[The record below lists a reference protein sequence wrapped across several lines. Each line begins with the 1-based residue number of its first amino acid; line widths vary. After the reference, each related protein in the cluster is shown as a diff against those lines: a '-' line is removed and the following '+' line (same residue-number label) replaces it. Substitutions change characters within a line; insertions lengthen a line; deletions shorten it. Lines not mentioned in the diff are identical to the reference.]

1 MRAAYEYELL
11 WSAIVMVLLLGA
23 TEFIMIARKTGLNEW
38 AKQLAIWLAITS
50 LLPLMA
56 WFGTAAFTRVA
67 DSDEDTRVQSRL
79 NERLSSTTEP
89 AEKDR
94 LREEIDRRSKQRTD
108 EERIFARRMFFV
120 AYPVGGLALL
130 IGLLVPVQ
138 SVGAGLMFGGI
149 GTLTAGCFESWDYL
163 GPWLRL
169 NALLFALI
177 VIVLSGLWRFRP
189 RADTVALGT

>member
-67 DSDEDTRVQSRL
+67 DS
-79 NERLSSTTEP
+79 
-89 AEKDR
+89 
-94 LREEIDRRSKQRTD
+94 
-108 EERIFARRMFFV
+108 
-120 AYPVGGLALL
+120 
-130 IGLLVPVQ
+130 
-138 SVGAGLMFGGI
+138 
-149 GTLTAGCFESWDYL
+149 
-163 GPWLRL
+163 
-169 NALLFALI
+169 
-177 VIVLSGLWRFRP
+177 
-189 RADTVALGT
+189 